1 MLASHQK
8 RPVVVMVKIGDLEV
22 LTKLIKDYGESG
34 QTIAHQLRAAEIL
47 ASMRSVKAALS
58 RVNCRGIQRH

>member
-1 MLASHQK
+1 
-8 RPVVVMVKIGDLEV
+8 MVKIGDLEV

-47 ASMRSVKAALS
+47 ASMRSVKAALP